1 MTRPISSLAP
11 DIEHRLAGWMKIQ
24 ERHQDPSA
32 VKLRPT
38 ITLSRQFGC
47 EGFPLA
53 ERLKALLEEASGEPW
68 NLFDKSLI
76 DLVAKEE
83 AIPVRLL
90 KNLGD
95 MSKAIEA
102 FGMHSSEHITH
113 DMAFDKV
120 ARYLVQI
127 AKVGDA
133 ILVGRGGAVLCHDLS
148 NCFHF
153 RLVAG
158 FDWRVASCMRRTGM
172 SEAEATA
179 QVKENSRLR
188 EKFVS
193 HCLGADI
200 TDPRL
205 YDAIFNNERHT
216 TEDMAQAI
224 LAFIRSVWK
233 EKGYFPA
240 ERKVR

>member
-1 MTRPISSLAP
+1 MTRPTSSLAP
-11 DIEHRLAGWMKIQ
+11 DIERRLAGWMKIQ
-24 ERHQDPSA
+24 ERHQDPAA

-38 ITLSRQFGC
+38 ITLSRQYGC

-53 ERLKALLEEASGEPW
+53 ERMKTLLEEASGEPW

-76 DLVAKEE
+76 ELVAKEE
-83 AIPVRLL
+83 AIPLRLL

-95 MSKAIEA
+95 MSRAIEA
-102 FGMHSSEHITH
+102 FGLHSSERITH

-127 AKVGDA
+127 AKVGNS

-158 FDWRVASCMRRTGM
+158 FEWRVASCMKRTGM
-172 SEAEATA
+172 TEAEATA
-179 QVKENSRLR
+179 LVKENSKLR

-193 HCLGADI
+193 NCLGADI

-205 YDAIFNNERHT
+205 FDAVFNNERHT
-216 TEDMAQAI
+216 VEEMAQAI
-224 LAFIRSVWK
+224 LAFVRTAWK
-233 EKGYFPA
+233 GKG
-240 ERKVR
+240 

>member
-1 MTRPISSLAP
+1 MSRPISSLAP
-11 DIEHRLAGWMKIQ
+11 DIERRLAGWMKIQ
-24 ERHQDPSA
+24 ERHKDPAA

-38 ITLSRQFGC
+38 ITLSREFGC

-53 ERLKALLEEASGEPW
+53 ERLKTLLEEASGEPW

-76 DLVAKEE
+76 ELVAKEE
-83 AIPVRLL
+83 DIPLRLL

-102 FGMHSSEHITH
+102 FGLHSAERVTH
-113 DMAFDKV
+113 DMAFDQV

-127 AKVGDA
+127 AKVGSA
-133 ILVGRGGAVLCHDLS
+133 ILVGRGSAVLCHDLS

-153 RLVAG
+153 RLIAG
-158 FDWRVASCMRRTGM
+158 FDWRVASYMKRTGLP
-172 SEAEATA
+172 EAEAAA
-179 QVKENSRLR
+179 QVKENSKLR

-193 HCLGADI
+193 QCLGADI

-216 TEDMAQAI
+216 VEEMAQAI
-224 LAFIRSVWK
+224 LAFVRSGWK
-233 EKGYFPA
+233 EKGYFGKGRGPG
-240 ERKVR
+240 